1 MVLFLGVEVPEL
13 LAACRL
19 HHKSITI
26 SFSILTLFLTI
37 CYWALSQLGS
47 RLDTRFLDCTGWR
60 LQLSDTGSA
69 RNKTL
74 MQPKGHD

>member
-47 RLDTRFLDCTGWR
+47 RLDAHVFWIALAGGC
-60 LQLSDTGSA
+60 S
-69 RNKTL
+69 
-74 MQPKGHD
+74 